1 MPERYADIRK
11 KTMYIGHSNY
21 AGDDRALGI
30 PIGQCMKHIFIAGR
44 TGKGKTS
51 IQAKMMQSLMRLHEK
66 YPDTAP
72 GFAFVDPHGDAI
84 KVIASIVP
92 PYLKNKVHILHMRP
106 TYFPRGF
113 NFLDLEDPS
122 QGPNVAADF
131 VQLIRELF
139 PGETGN
145 RSDAYL
151 RYALLSLIEASPQ
164 TILGIEALFTNDK
177 FRDRI
182 VAQIKDPMLKNFWS
196 ERGMFGKNKKQIH
209 TIVGPILQK
218 LGPFVTYP
226 TIRRIV
232 GQKKSTINIRKI
244 MDNGEILLVDLSGIP
259 EDVKKLLGAMMV
271 TQFHFAALSRRDILK
286 ENDRRPF
293 ILMLDEVSVFATP
306 IIAKILSEDRKFG
319 LGLILA
325 TQYLANI
332 PQTVLDGIT
341 GNIGTYYLLGLG
353 LEDAQRLEKFFAPK
367 VNYKMLA
374 EIPALN
380 AVVKTPAPNGT
391 EVIFTVK
398 YNYTPPG
405 PDDVMNEIMEHSDRV
420 DGRPADEVD
429 KEIMAMLG
437 MDSAE
442 DTNPEME
449 QLDEDFFL
457 NKKKATPFSIDDED
471 ELEDE

>member
-1 MPERYADIRK
+1 
-11 KTMYIGHSNY
+11 
-21 AGDDRALGI
+21 
-30 PIGQCMKHIFIAGR
+30 
-44 TGKGKTS
+44 
-51 IQAKMMQSLMRLHEK
+51 
-66 YPDTAP
+66 
-72 GFAFVDPHGDAI
+72 
-84 KVIASIVP
+84 
-92 PYLKNKVHILHMRP
+92 
-106 TYFPRGF
+106 
-113 NFLDLEDPS
+113 
-122 QGPNVAADF
+122 
-131 VQLIRELF
+131 
-139 PGETGN
+139 
-145 RSDAYL
+145 
-151 RYALLSLIEASPQ
+151 
-164 TILGIEALFTNDK
+164 
-177 FRDRI
+177 
-182 VAQIKDPMLKNFWS
+182 
-196 ERGMFGKNKKQIH
+196 
-209 TIVGPILQK
+209 
-218 LGPFVTYP
+218 
-226 TIRRIV
+226 
-232 GQKKSTINIRKI
+232 
-244 MDNGEILLVDLSGIP
+244 
-259 EDVKKLLGAMMV
+259 
-271 TQFHFAALSRRDILK
+271 
-286 ENDRRPF
+286 
-293 ILMLDEVSVFATP
+293 MLDEVSVFATP